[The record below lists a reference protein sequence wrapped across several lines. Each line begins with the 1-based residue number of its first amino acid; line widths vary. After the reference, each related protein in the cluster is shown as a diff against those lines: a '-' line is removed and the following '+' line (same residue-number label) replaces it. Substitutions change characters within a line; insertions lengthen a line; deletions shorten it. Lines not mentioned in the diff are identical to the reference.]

1 MNDHKMM
8 FSPPSQYVLGPSKQ
22 VQAAQYRFH
31 SVPFDYSFGFET
43 EVSMA
48 SPEWNQF
55 PHLEQC
61 CSGVPPTYNHAGHN
75 NVFEGHQRESLDPYK
90 EEVPASPYDS
100 WGLTSSRAI
109 TMQGPS
115 AEWQTPGAYH
125 ENVVKDSEEW
135 RRQRVTS
142 PPDISLGLGEGMD
155 APRHE
160 TLYSVPSTQEVD
172 QAPSTLL
179 NASFTDAETS
189 PAFRSTHKTED
200 SPLTEPQA
208 LHGSAWAWFHPTNQY
223 SDMLPQS
230 DHAVAQVAPSTAST
244 AACGSVPRKNPLL
257 ENHYAGLPEWNG
269 PELGFSSSESESK
282 PSPIPSTSFHPS
294 HMLWMGENSSFGSDL
309 PALTYSQAS
318 PASDWEDGPA
328 EAQGQN
334 DVVDGPQ
341 AAGYSLRNLRQ
352 RRIVGPSDEEEAWKN
367 DFLVDKK
374 RAGWTYKMIKQQGGF
389 TEAESTLRGR
399 YRALTKQRKD
409 RVRKPIWQRRDI
421 QLLRDAVSKH
431 FVGRFVSNADVTSPS
446 WTNVPDM
453 YIDPNK
459 ILWKDVADY
468 IRDNGGSY
476 HFGNATC
483 KKMWLKIHGRS

>member
-1 MNDHKMM
+1 MNNHKMI
-8 FSPPSQYVLGPSKQ
+8 FSPPSRYVLAPSKQ
-22 VQAAQYRFH
+22 AQAAQYRFH
-31 SVPFDYSFGFET
+31 SVPFDYSLGFET

-55 PHLEQC
+55 SQLEQC
-61 CSGVPPTYNHAGHN
+61 CSGIPHAYHAGHN
-75 NVFEGHQRESLDPYK
+75 GISEGLQRESVDLYK

-100 WGLTSSRAI
+100 WGLTSSRATI
-109 TMQGPS
+109 TQGPS
-115 AEWQTPGAYH
+115 SEWQTPGAYH
-125 ENVVKDSEEW
+125 ENVVKDSEDW
-135 RRQRVTS
+135 RGPRVTS
-142 PPDISLGLGEGMD
+142 APDLSFGYGEGVD
-155 APRHE
+155 APRQ
-160 TLYSVPSTQEVD
+160 TPLYSVPSNQEVD

-179 NASFTDAETS
+179 NAPLTDAETS
-189 PAFRSTHKTED
+189 PAFRSSHKTED
-200 SPLTEPQA
+200 SPFTEPQA
-208 LHGSAWAWFHPTNQY
+208 LHGSAWAWLHPTNQY
-223 SDMLPQS
+223 DDMLPRA
-230 DHAVAQVAPSTAST
+230 DHAVVQDVAPSPAST
-244 AACGSVPRKNPLL
+244 APCGNVLSKNPLL
-257 ENHYAGLPEWNG
+257 ENHYTGLPVWNG

-282 PSPIPSTSFHPS
+282 PSPVPSTSFYPGQ
-294 HMLWMGENSSFGSDL
+294 MLWTGENSSFGSDV

-318 PASDWEDGPA
+318 PASDWEDVPA
-328 EAQGQN
+328 EAQCQN
-334 DVVDGPQ
+334 DVVEGPQ

-409 RVRKPIWQRRDI
+409 RVRKPVWQRRDI
-421 QLLRDAVSKH
+421 QLLREAVSKH
-431 FVGRFVSNADVTSPS
+431 FVGRFVSNSDV
-446 WTNVPDM
+446 DM

-483 KKMWLKIHGRS
+483 KKMWLKIHGHS